1 MDRAQYGAAMEAL
14 ISQRSVSDTEDAE
27 RRQRFPRGAALE
39 FDDVAV
45 AGREAALDY
54 VRETEP
60 ITWAP
65 AINGWL
71 VTGRDAAREVL
82 ARNAGL
88 TVEAEQN
95 LVRAAAGRMML
106 TVDGDEQARMRKP
119 FEGPFKGSVVKDF
132 YEASLHE
139 LVTELIDAFIS
150 DREVELDD
158 AFAAPFAIRTA
169 GQSLGL
175 SLDDIPAMTSIY
187 SAIAGGMDYDGD
199 PEPIRRA
206 EAACEQLNEIL
217 LPELH
222 RNRLNPG
229 HSLTALLAKDP
240 QGLTDDEI
248 VAQLRV
254 VMFGAIETIQASVLT
269 TITLLLQH
277 PDQLAQ
283 VRRDPNLLANTQE
296 EARRLIPPVAFMERW
311 TEEEKVIAGIHIP
324 AHEFIGISVV
334 ATNRDPETFPE
345 PDKFDIHRDNS
356 NKGLSFSFGPHACL
370 GIHMA
375 RLQTKIAVEQLIGRL
390 PSLELVSSGPAS
402 GFAFRRPTN
411 VIVRW

>member
-1 MDRAQYGAAMEAL
+1 MEAL
-14 ISQRSVSDTEDAE
+14 VTQRNVTADEDAA
-27 RRQRFPRGAALE
+27 RRERFPRGAELE
-39 FDDVAV
+39 FDDLAV
-45 AGREAALDY
+45 AGRESALDY
-54 VRETEP
+54 VRATEP

-65 AINGWL
+65 AIGGWL

-88 TVEAEQN
+88 TVESEQN

-106 TVDGDEQARMRKP
+106 TVDGDEQLRMRRP
-119 FEGPFKGSVVKDF
+119 FESPFKGSVVQAHYSAPLLD
-132 YEASLHE
+132 
-139 LVTELIDAFIS
+139 LVSELIDAFVN
-150 DREVELDD
+150 DGEVELDD

-169 GQSLGL
+169 GQTLGL

-206 EAACEQLNEIL
+206 EAACEQLNAIL
-217 LPELH
+217 LPELE
-222 RNRLNPG
+222 RNRRTPG
-229 HSLTALLAKDP
+229 HSLTALLAQDP
-240 QGLTDDEI
+240 QGLTDEEI

-277 PDQLAQ
+277 RDQLEQ
-283 VRRDPNLLANTQE
+283 VRRDPGLLVNAQE
-296 EARRLIPPVAFMERW
+296 EARRLIPPVAFVERW
-311 TEEEKVIAGIHIP
+311 TVAEKVIAGVAIP
-324 AHEFIGISVV
+324 AHEFVGVSIV
-334 ATNRDPETFPE
+334 ATNRDPGTFTE
-345 PDKFDIHRDNS
+345 PNAFDIHRENS
-356 NKGLSFSFGPHACL
+356 NKGLVFSFGPHACL

-375 RLQTKIAVEQLIGRL
+375 RLQTSIAVEQLITRL
-390 PSLELVSSGPAS
+390 PKLELVSAGPAS

-411 VIVRW
+411 VVVRW

>member
-1 MDRAQYGAAMEAL
+1 METLIAQ
-14 ISQRSVSDTEDAE
+14 RVVSAEEDAE
-27 RRQRFPRGAALE
+27 RRVRFPRGAALE
-39 FDDVAV
+39 FDDLSV
-45 AGREAALDY
+45 AGREEALDH

-65 AINGWL
+65 AIGGWL
-71 VTGRDAAREVL
+71 ITGRDAAREVL
-82 ARNAGL
+82 ARNAGA

-119 FEGPFKGSVVKDF
+119 FEGPFKGSVVHDHYAGF
-132 YEASLHE
+132 LIE
-139 LVTELIDAFIS
+139 LVTELIDAFI
-150 DREVELDD
+150 DAREIELDD

-169 GQSLGL
+169 GQALGL

-206 EAACEQLNEIL
+206 EAACEELNAIL
-217 LPELH
+217 LPELE
-222 RNRLNPG
+222 RNRRNPG
-229 HSLTALLAKDP
+229 HSLTGVLAKDS

-269 TITLLLQH
+269 TLTLLLQH
-277 PDQLAQ
+277 PDQLAE
-283 VRRDPNLLANTQE
+283 VRRDLGLIANAQE
-296 EARRLIPPVAFMERW
+296 EARRLIPPVSFIERW
-311 TEEEKVIAGIHIP
+311 TTAEKVVAGVEIP

-334 ATNRDPETFPE
+334 GTNRDPATFVN
-345 PDKFDIHRDNS
+345 PDAFDIHRENS

-375 RLQTKIAVEQLIGRL
+375 RLQTTIAVEQLLTRL
-390 PSLELVSSGPAS
+390 PNLELLSTGPAS
-402 GFAFRRPTN
+402 GFAFRRPVN
-411 VIVRW
+411 VKVRW

>member
-1 MDRAQYGAAMEAL
+1 MEAL
-14 ISQRSVSDTEDAE
+14 LTQRAVSAEEDAA
-27 RRQRFPRGAALE
+27 RRERFPRGAALE
-39 FDDVAV
+39 FDDIAV
-45 AGREAALDY
+45 AGREGTLDH

-65 AINGWL
+65 AIGGWL

-119 FEGPFKGSVVKDF
+119 FEGPFKGSVVQD
-132 YEASLHE
+132 YYAGPLLD
-139 LVTELIDAFIS
+139 LVTELIDAFI
-150 DREVELDD
+150 DRGEVELDD

-199 PEPIRRA
+199 PEPIIRA
-206 EAACEQLNEIL
+206 EAACEQLNAIL
-217 LPELH
+217 LPELE
-222 RNRLNPG
+222 RNRHTPG

-269 TITLLLQH
+269 TLTLLLQH
-277 PDQLAQ
+277 PEQLAQ
-283 VRRDPNLLANTQE
+283 VRADSGLLVNAQE

-311 TEEEKVIAGIHIP
+311 TQHDKVIAGVEIP
-324 AHEFIGISVV
+324 EHEFIGISVV
-334 ATNRDPETFPE
+334 ATNRDPGTFPN
-345 PDKFDIHRDNS
+345 PNSFDIHRENS

-375 RLQTKIAVEQLIGRL
+375 RLQTTIAVEQLITRL
-390 PSLELVSSGPAS
+390 SDLELISAGPPS

-411 VIVRW
+411 VTVRW

>member
-1 MDRAQYGAAMEAL
+1 MEAL
-14 ISQRSVSDTEDAE
+14 LTQRAVSAEEDSA
-27 RRQRFPRGAALE
+27 RRERFPRGAALE
-39 FDDVAV
+39 FDDIAV
-45 AGREAALDY
+45 AGREGALDH

-65 AINGWL
+65 AIGGWL

-119 FEGPFKGSVVKDF
+119 FEGPFKGSVVQD
-132 YEASLHE
+132 YYATPLLE
-139 LVTELIDAFIS
+139 LVTELIDAFV
-150 DREVELDD
+150 DRGEVELDD

-206 EAACEQLNEIL
+206 EAACEQLNAIL
-217 LPELH
+217 LPELE
-222 RNRLNPG
+222 RNRHHPG

-269 TITLLLQH
+269 TLTLLLQH
-277 PDQLAQ
+277 PDQLAE
-283 VRRDPNLLANTQE
+283 VRTDRGLLANAQE

-311 TEEEKVIAGIHIP
+311 TQDDKVIAGVEIP
-324 AHEFIGISVV
+324 AREFIGISVV
-334 ATNRDPETFPE
+334 ATNRDPATFANPNS
-345 PDKFDIHRDNS
+345 FDIHRDNS

-375 RLQTKIAVEQLIGRL
+375 RLQTRIAVEQLITRL
-390 PSLELVSSGPAS
+390 PGLELVSAGPAS

-411 VIVRW
+411 VTVRW